1 MKMLKAIKL
10 ERISKSFPD
19 RNKKSLLP
27 VLQEIDLEVNQQE
40 FVSLIGPSGCGKST
54 LFNIISGLLLP
65 DEGQVL
71 INGEPANG
79 KTGLVSYMPQ
89 KDLLLP
95 WRTTLD
101 NVIIPLE
108 IRKMDKNRARQKARD
123 LFPLF
128 GLEGFESSYPHQ
140 LSGGMRQRA
149 ALLRT
154 YLNKSEIMLLDE
166 PFASLDA
173 ITKSKLH
180 GWLQEIWA
188 RFRPSILFI
197 THDIDEAIFLA
208 DRIYVLSERPA
219 DIKGHFQVELP
230 RPRTAK
236 SLTAAEFL
244 RLKEKLLE
252 LL

>member
-1 MKMLKAIKL
+1 MKEAIKL
-10 ERISKSFPD
+10 EKISKGFLD
-19 RNKKSLLP
+19 RNTGSQLP
-27 VLQEIDLEVNQQE
+27 VLREIDLEVGQQE

-54 LFNIISGLLLP
+54 LFNIISGLFTP
-65 DEGQVL
+65 DQGKVL
-71 INGEPANG
+71 INGDLANG

-95 WRTTLD
+95 WRTALD

-180 GWLQEIWA
+180 RWLQEIWT
-188 RFRPSILFI
+188 RFQPSILFI

-219 DIKGHFQVELP
+219 SIKGHFRVKLP

-236 SLTAAEFL
+236 SLTSPEFL
-244 RLKEKLLE
+244 ELKETLLE